1 MLKNPIRVPSFQTDA
16 DGWDVFEQNDF
27 SGGENR
33 QLLPEFIKP
42 NQLQLARNMVMTE
55 EGVLETRLGKV
66 KINTTSLGSGGILS
80 AFRYAK
86 EDGSNYLVVQ
96 HGTSLYSY
104 AWDGS
109 SQFSSFG
116 TAIKTG
122 LAAGKKLRGGVWKD
136 NLILTNGTDNIFRF
150 DGAACTDLLGTP
162 PKSFLMA
169 FYAGRMF
176 VVDVANPNWIRFS
189 DLESYDSWPVLNL
202 IKVRDADGDFIT
214 GLSSQSGGMVIAK
227 NKAIWTLYGT
237 NKENMRLTDGP
248 TAEVGCTSFDGMLD
262 QGVMVAK
269 DNWYTFNLS
278 GAESLPET
286 HSALLDILTATQQ
299 TQIIGQA
306 QVSKQRGYYHLPN
319 EEIVVFDAKRN
330 AITSWTGL
338 NVGCMAQANAEG
350 DEGALLIGDADNG
363 YIYQLTGN
371 DDDGT
376 AIDTVWKTAFDDM
389 KQWREKEWAYFK
401 PEIDILDETGTYE
414 IYVKFNLDYSALKGL
429 TSFTGS
435 LLDFLE
441 WGTDNWGEAYWGTGN
456 ESLDEPYWIEGARGD
471 RISFEIKTGNR
482 IRIKGY
488 DTRYRA
494 AGWL

>member
-1 MLKNPIRVPSFQTDA
+1 MLKTPIRVPTFQTDT

-55 EGVLETRLGKV
+55 EGVLETRLGKSE
-66 KINTTSLGSGGILS
+66 INTTSLGAGGIIS

-116 TAIKTG
+116 AAVKTG
-122 LAAGKKLRGGVWKD
+122 LTASAKLRGGVWKD
-136 NLILTNGTDNIFRF
+136 QLILSNGSDNIFRF
-150 DGAACTDLLGTP
+150 DGSAVNDLADTP
-162 PKSFLMA
+162 PKSFLVA

-176 VVDVANPNWIRFS
+176 IVDVDNPNWIWFS
-189 DLESYDSWPVLNL
+189 ELEDYDTWPILNL

-214 GLSSQSGGMVIAK
+214 GISAQAGGLVIAK
-227 NKAIWTLYGT
+227 NKSTFVLYGT
-237 NKENMRLTDGP
+237 NKTNMRLSDGP
-248 TAEVGCTSFDGMLD
+248 IAEVGCTSYDGMLD
-262 QGVMVAK
+262 QGIMVAK
-269 DNWYTFNLS
+269 DNWYAFNMS
-278 GAESLPET
+278 EATSLPET
-286 HSALLDILTATQQ
+286 HSSLLDFLTATQQ
-299 TQIIGQA
+299 TQIVAQA
-306 QVSKQRGYYHLPN
+306 QVSKQRAYYHLPN

-350 DEGALLIGDADNG
+350 DGGALLIGDADNG
-363 YIYQLTGN
+363 IMYQLTGD

-376 AIDTVWKTAFDDM
+376 AIDTVWKTAFNDM
-389 KQWREKEWAYFK
+389 NQWREKEWAYFK
-401 PEIDILDETGTYE
+401 PEIDILDETGSYE
-414 IYVKFNLDYSALKGL
+414 IYAKYDIDYSRVKGL
-429 TSFTGS
+429 TSFTGP
-435 LLDFLE
+435 LTDYLE
-441 WGTDNWGEAYWGTGN
+441 WGTDNWGEAKWGTGN
-456 ESLDEPYWIEGARGD
+456 DSIDEPYWFDSSRGK